1 MIIRFSVELPFA
13 LKKECEKKLK
23 EFVKKEVSKAIQA
36 YGVFEV
42 VATARPKGAPRPKEE
57 EEEQWSEKKFWFEE
71 ALESK

>member
-23 EFVKKEVSKAIQA
+23 EYIKNEVSKAIQA

-42 VATARPKGAPRPKEE
+42 VATARPKGAPRPREE
-57 EEEQWSEKKFWFEE
+57 EEELGEEKKFWFEE
-71 ALESK
+71 ALESE

>member
-1 MIIRFSVELPFA
+1 MIIRFSIELPFA

-23 EFVKKEVSKAIQA
+23 EYIKKEVSKAIQA

-57 EEEQWSEKKFWFEE
+57 EEPWSEKKFWFEE
-71 ALESK
+71 ALESE

>member
-23 EFVKKEVSKAIQA
+23 EYIKKEVSKAIQA

-42 VATARPKGAPRPKEE
+42 VATARPKGAPRPREE
-57 EEEQWSEKKFWFEE
+57 EELEGEKKFWFEE
-71 ALESK
+71 ALESE